1 VVTRELTKMH
11 ESVYRGTLQ
20 QLAAMAREDADFARG
35 EITVVVAG
43 AAPAPASGAD
53 SALLTR
59 ALQLLLQELPPARAA
74 AIAAQLAG
82 ATRSDAY
89 TLALRLRRAPAG
101 ARTGVPAPC

>member
-1 VVTRELTKMH
+1 
-11 ESVYRGTLQ
+11 VYRGTLQ
-20 QLAAMAREDADFARG
+20 QLCTMARDNADFARG

-43 AAPAPASGAD
+43 AAAEPASGAD
-53 SALLTR
+53 SALLMR

-89 TLALRLRRAPAG
+89 ALALSLRGG
-101 ARTGVPAPC
+101 AAAD